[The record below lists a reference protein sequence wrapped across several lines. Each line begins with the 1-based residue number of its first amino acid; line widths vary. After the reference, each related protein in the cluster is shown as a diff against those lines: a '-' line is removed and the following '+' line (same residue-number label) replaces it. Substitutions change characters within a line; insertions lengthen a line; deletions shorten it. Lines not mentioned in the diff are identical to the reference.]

1 MIRDPVSQ
9 PAAACFSGSIVRPET
24 AVTPGP
30 AWRVNSATQLE
41 FEFQLDLDPLL
52 AFTAGLLPI
61 LRNATAILLLNR
73 FSGCRAPI
81 RLPRRFCDALRRR
94 SGGFLR

>member
-73 FSGCRAPI
+73 FSGSV